1 MVRIVLVILFTIAL
15 NANFKTDCVACHKSK
30 GLSLRKTF
38 MSALLVYGG
47 EKNFK
52 TAFFYYCKNP
62 VVFNSVLDEEL
73 VKKFM
78 PLNPI
83 SINDDKLKK
92 LLDEYWEKYKVI
104 GNLQ

>member
-1 MVRIVLVILFTIAL
+1 MVRVILVILFTITL
-15 NANFKTDCVACHKSK
+15 NADFKVDCVVCHKSK

-38 MSALLVYGG
+38 MNALLVYGS

-52 TAFFYYCKNP
+52 TALFYYCKNP
-62 VVFNSVLDEEL
+62 VAFNSVMDEEL

-83 SINDDKLKK
+83 SLSDEKLKK

-104 GNLQ
+104 GNLK